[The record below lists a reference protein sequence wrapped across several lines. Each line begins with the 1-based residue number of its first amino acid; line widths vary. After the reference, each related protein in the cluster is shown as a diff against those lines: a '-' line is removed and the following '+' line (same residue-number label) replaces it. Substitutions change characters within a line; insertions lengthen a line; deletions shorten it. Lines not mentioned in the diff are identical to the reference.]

1 MNEFLMEFRELLKKH
16 KVEIKKYESYDGE
29 EEPCGT
35 DYALVSNDMFMDMG
49 DLFELINKKEV
60 S

>member
-29 EEPCGT
+29 EELNGT